1 MIESLYETI
10 INSLNVPQL
19 GTCNNCYL
27 QVIPVTLT
35 NGSFKDKTN
44 ALLDSGSDSTL
55 VSQDTADKLRLKG
68 ENRQL
73 QISNV
78 FNTQINH
85 LSKLIKF
92 NISLDMHP
100 NPIKISYYYI
110 IYMIGTS

>member
-1 MIESLYETI
+1 M
-10 INSLNVPQL
+10 
-19 GTCNNCYL
+19 

-100 NPIKISYYYI
+100 NPIKISHSWVVSHLDLPKSKI
-110 IYMIGTS
+110 LHNIHDWHILDTSKYQQTTTT